1 MREMTITHSPD
12 VSLAMPDADLRP
24 IDPHWVSGRAVAL
37 RATRAKRNNLDGDDP
52 PSLGEP
58 DHGTQHRKTFAGLGD
73 WHKGTR
79 KTDVCQWFA
88 MEWGNGF

>member
-1 MREMTITHSPD
+1 MGAMPTADSVD
-12 VSLAMPDADLRP
+12 VSPPRAGDDLRP

-79 KTDVCQWFA
+79 KTVVCQWFA